1 MSKWSWLTIRQNYLT
16 IPTLLRSIPVGVVIA
31 SGVLAT
37 TWTHTLLSDHQDM
50 VVHTYEAIDTTKDV
64 FIALDD
70 AETGQRGYLVSGDRR
85 YLDPYNKALDRLHTL
100 LGNLSNRVSDNSAQ
114 IARVTVL
121 QGLVDRKLN
130 ELSHSISLHDE
141 KSAEAARA
149 NEIDYMAVGTMDRIR
164 DVIGQITVSER
175 DLLQSRQA
183 EVETDE
189 QRIRIVAIIVGLAS
203 FLTRAGVEMYLTRK
217 RMVSS

>member
-1 MSKWSWLTIRQNYLT
+1 MVLEFWRQEYLT
-16 IPTLLRSIPVGVVIA
+16 VPTLLRSIPVGVVLA

-37 TWTHTLLSDHQDM
+37 TWTHTLLSDHQNM

-64 FIALDD
+64 LIALDD

-85 YLDPYNKALDRLHTL
+85 YLQPYEKAMERLHTL
-100 LGNLSNRVSDNSAQ
+100 LSDLSNRISDNSAQ
-114 IARVTVL
+114 VARVQSL
-121 QGLVDRKLN
+121 KGLIDQKLV

-141 KSAEAARA
+141 KSADAARA
-149 NEIDYMAVGTMDRIR
+149 NEVNYMAVRTMDRIR
-164 DVIGQITVSER
+164 DVIGTMTVSER

-183 EVETDE
+183 EVEKDE
-189 QRIRIVAIIVGLAS
+189 QRVRLVAIIVGLAS

-217 RMVSS
+217 RMTSP